1 MRVAIAARFS
11 SLDENCNMVPTLSVI
26 LHNPGVRVSAISI
39 FFFGLTGATTAPFMS
54 LIGIHELGLSN
65 AHYSLLIFAASCIN
79 VVASVLVGALAD
91 RMGHFRMPMLVVS
104 LFGVVGYGAVY
115 LVPHQMVFVVCTLCC
130 LPVFGAL
137 NSLIFANVRSASSHM
152 PVRDLIAVNSGVRA
166 IISAS
171 WVLVPGVVG
180 FMLAG
185 SPSMLPAFLYACLGA
200 FACFLLYLL
209 FLPKAERGAKVA
221 SNSKFLASIFEVASP
236 GLLLR
241 LLAVALISSMMQM
254 NGVILP
260 LVVVGPAHGTNADV
274 GVLVGIV
281 AFLEIVFI
289 LLWGWVERRSSSV
302 LILAIGAVLYC
313 GYLFLLGFA
322 TTPWQVYILTPLAGL
337 GAAAIISVPISYL
350 QNLIADRAG
359 LGSSLI
365 AVNMFLSGGL
375 NSLVFALGTRVSDYA
390 FTAKLGAG
398 VGLLGVVMMIVMEKP
413 RLRRSR
419 SF

>member
-1 MRVAIAARFS
+1 VALTTRIS
-11 SLDENCNMVPTLSVI
+11 SLDENCPMLPTLSVI

-65 AHYSLLIFAASCIN
+65 AHYSMLIFAASCIN

-104 LFGVVGYGAVY
+104 LFGVIGYGAVY
-115 LVPHQMVFVVCTLCC
+115 LMPHQLVFVVCTLCC
-130 LPVFGAL
+130 LPIFGAL

-171 WVLVPGVVG
+171 WVLVPGIVG

-200 FACFLLYLL
+200 FACFSLYLL
-209 FLPKAERGAKVA
+209 FLPKAAAGKAPARNV
-221 SNSKFLASIFEVASP
+221 KFMASIFEVASP

-241 LLAVALISSMMQM
+241 LFAIALISSMMQM

-260 LVVVGPAHGTNADV
+260 LVVTGPAHGTNADV
-274 GVLVGIV
+274 GILVGIV

-289 LLWGWVERRSSSV
+289 LFWGWAERRSSSV
-302 LILAIGAVLYC
+302 VILAIGALLYC

-322 TTPWQVYILTPLAGL
+322 TTPWHAYMLTPIAGL
-337 GAAAIISVPISYL
+337 GTAAIISVPISYL

-375 NSLVFALGTRVSDYA
+375 NSLVFALGTKVSDYA
-390 FTAKLGAG
+390 FTAKLGAV
-398 VGLLGVVMMIVMEKP
+398 VGLLGVVMMIMMEKP
-413 RLRRSR
+413 RLRQSR
-419 SF
+419 SC

>member
-1 MRVAIAARFS
+1 MKHCKM
-11 SLDENCNMVPTLSVI
+11 LPTLSVI
-26 LHNPGVRVSAISI
+26 LRNPGVRVSAISI
-39 FFFGLTGATTAPFMS
+39 FFFGLTGATTAPFLS

-79 VVASVLVGALAD
+79 VVASVMVGALAD

-115 LVPHQMVFVVCTLCC
+115 LVPNQLVFVLCALGF
-130 LPVFGAL
+130 LPIFGAL
-137 NSLIFANVRSASSHM
+137 NSLIFANVRNASSDM

-171 WVLVPGVVG
+171 WVLVPGLVG
-180 FMLAG
+180 FLLAG
-185 SPSMLPAFLYACLGA
+185 SASMLPAFLYASLGA

-209 FLPKAERGAKVA
+209 FLPKAEARA
-221 SNSKFLASIFEVASP
+221 SSPIEGKFLASIFGVASS

-241 LLAVALISSMMQM
+241 LLAIALISSMLQM
-254 NGVILP
+254 NGVVLP
-260 LVVVGPAHGTNADV
+260 LVLTGPAHGSNADV
-274 GVLVGIV
+274 GIMVGIV

-289 LLWGWVERRSSSV
+289 LFWGWMERKCSSLLVMS
-302 LILAIGAVLYC
+302 IGAVLYC
-313 GYLFLLGFA
+313 SYLFLLGFA
-322 TTPWQVYILTPLAGL
+322 TTPWQVYMLTPIAGL

-350 QNLIADRAG
+350 QNLIANRAG

-375 NSLVFALGTRVSDYA
+375 NSLVFALGTKIGDYS
-390 FTAKLGAG
+390 FTAKLGAL
-398 VGLLGVVMMIVMEKP
+398 VGLLGVVLMIVMEKP
-413 RLRRSR
+413 RAQQKRSN
-419 SF
+419 